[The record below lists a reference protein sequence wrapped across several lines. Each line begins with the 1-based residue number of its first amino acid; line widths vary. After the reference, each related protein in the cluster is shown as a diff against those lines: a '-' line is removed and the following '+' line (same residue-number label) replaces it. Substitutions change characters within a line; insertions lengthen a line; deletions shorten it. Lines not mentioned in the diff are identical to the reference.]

1 MTTFKDIQNSII
13 APLFPLIFS
22 DCNSDKKFI
31 SHDGFT
37 NFVYFLLKMIKP
49 MNTIYIFILF
59 SSS

>member
-31 SHDGFT
+31 SHDRFT
-37 NFVYFLLKMIKP
+37 IFVYFLLKTIKLTT
-49 MNTIYIFILF
+49 NIHIFILF
-59 SSS
+59 SIS

>member
-31 SHDGFT
+31 AMM
-37 NFVYFLLKMIKP
+37 NLQFLF
-49 MNTIYIFILF
+49 IFY
-59 SSS
+59 